1 MTEEHPNYR
10 EVLASIDAIITSLGR
25 KGEVKLIA
33 VSKNQPTEKLFGL
46 YNLGCRLFGESKV
59 QEWFFK
65 KEALP
70 EDVQWHFIGTLQK
83 NKVRKVVGEF
93 SMIHSVD
100 SLELAQKI
108 AEVSIEKGVTSHIL
122 LEVNTS
128 HEGTKH
134 GFTEE
139 EVMLVYPEIQ
149 RLEGISVEGLMTI
162 GPNTED
168 EGKIREAFKNLRKT
182 KEKLEKG
189 GKPLPHLSMG
199 MSHDFQIALEEG
211 ATLIRIGTLLFGER
225 KHTGGTSTS
234 NEPL

>member
-25 KGEVKLIA
+25 KGEVELIA
-33 VSKNQPTEKLFGL
+33 VSKNQPTEKLYGL

-93 SMIHSVD
+93 SLIHSVD

-108 AEVSIEKGVTSHIL
+108 AEVSLEKGMTSQIL

-128 HEGTKH
+128 HERTKH

-139 EVMLVYPEIQ
+139 EVMLAYPEIQ

-168 EGKIREAFKNLRKT
+168 EEKVREAFRNLRKI
-182 KEKLEKG
+182 KEKLEMG

-211 ATLIRIGTLLFGER
+211 ATLLRIGTLLFGER
-225 KHTGGTSTS
+225 KQTGGTSS
-234 NEPL
+234 SKEPL